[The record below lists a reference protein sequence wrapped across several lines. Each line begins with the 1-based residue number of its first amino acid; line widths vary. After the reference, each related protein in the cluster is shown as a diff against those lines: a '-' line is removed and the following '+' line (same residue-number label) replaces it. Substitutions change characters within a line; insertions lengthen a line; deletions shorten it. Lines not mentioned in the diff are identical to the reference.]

1 MKKILLAVLLTLP
14 FSAFAYDKSNCAER
28 NIVSI
33 SFSPEVFDSKN
44 FDIGG
49 EYKAYADKI
58 AKIAEKEKIKG
69 FKIVNQS
76 FLMSSYRGFTTQFD
90 IQVDDTYGALKAFYS
105 NLSAASFSHNYHA
118 DTCKD

>member
-1 MKKILLAVLLTLP
+1 MKKLLLAILFTLP
-14 FSAFAYDKSNCAER
+14 FSAFAYDKSSCAEQ

-33 SFSPEVFDSKN
+33 SFNAEVFDSKN

-49 EYKAYADKI
+49 EYKAYTDKI
-58 AKIAEKEKIKG
+58 NNIAKKEKIKG
-69 FKIVNQS
+69 FKIINQS
-76 FLMSSYRGFTTQFD
+76 FTMGSYRGFTTKFD

-118 DTCKD
+118 DTCQG